1 MNQQKQY
8 MVDCVEQQAINNQLK
23 ATYNAETNSFD
34 FYCYASDKVIAKN
47 IPYQAAVDQ
56 AQEYNGFHDFKR
68 EHNVGFDYDL
78 YNNDFMQDAIHTT
91 VC

>member
-1 MNQQKQY
+1 MNVKQY
-8 MVDCVEQQAINNQLK
+8 MIELVEQQAVQNELK
-23 ATYNAETNSFD
+23 ATYNPEKDAFD

-47 IPYQAAVDQ
+47 IAYQAAVDQ
-56 AQEYNGFHDFKR
+56 AQEYSGFHYFKR

-78 YNNDFMQDAIHTT
+78 YNNDFIQGDIHAV